1 MALWGENGNGDG
13 EQRSFVRRA
22 LLIATLIAT
31 TLGIF
36 VSWSALDLPRPV
48 TDNELERALKI
59 QYERH
64 TELRSTVL
72 NDIRGRLSREM
83 SDIEQ
88 RIWHQRKMGD
98 EVPEWMLRERAD
110 IKSRIE
116 EIDRELRELGTQP
129 PEGVG
134 Q

>member
-1 MALWGENGNGDG
+1 LALWGENGDGNGKSNT
-13 EQRSFVRRA
+13 RKVMLF
-22 LLIATLIAT
+22 ATLVAT
-31 TLGIF
+31 VLGIG
-36 VSWSALDLPRPV
+36 VSWQALDLPRPV

-64 TELRSTVL
+64 TELRSIVL

-88 RIWHQRKMGD
+88 RIWYQRKSGND
-98 EVPEWMLRERAD
+98 VPEWMLRERAD

-116 EIDRELRELGTQP
+116 EIDRELRTLGTQP
-129 PEGVG
+129 PKGAAP
-134 Q
+134 